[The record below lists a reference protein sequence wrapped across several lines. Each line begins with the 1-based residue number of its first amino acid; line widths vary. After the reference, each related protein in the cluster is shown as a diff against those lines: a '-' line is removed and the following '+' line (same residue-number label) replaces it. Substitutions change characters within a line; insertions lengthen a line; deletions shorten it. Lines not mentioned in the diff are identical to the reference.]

1 MVVRWPDN
9 PSYNGRR
16 MTADEYLGLP
26 ETCEQYELV
35 DGVIIVS
42 PSATWGHQ
50 RIAREILL
58 QLTQFLEKNPIG
70 EAVGDVDVRLREN
83 LVLRPDVV
91 FLSSEKAARVTSYI
105 DEPPDLVVEIVS
117 PGAVQRD
124 LQDKKH
130 DYETAGVGEYWVIDP
145 EAGKMHFF
153 ALDAGRFAPLC
164 PVADELKSRIVQG
177 FVLKM
182 DRIRTLF
189 TP

>member
-26 ETCEQYELV
+26 ETVERYELV

-50 RIAREILL
+50 RIAGEVLF
-58 QLTQFLEKNPIG
+58 QLRQFLASNPIG
-70 EAVGDVDVRLREN
+70 EAVGEVDVRLRDN

-91 FLSSEKAARVTSYI
+91 FLSSAKAARVAKYI
-105 DEPPDLVVEIVS
+105 TEPPDLVVEIVS
-117 PGAVQRD
+117 PGTAQRD
-124 LQDKKH
+124 LQDKKQ

-145 EAGKMHFF
+145 QAGEMHFF
-153 ALDAGRFAPLC
+153 ALEAGQFVPLQ
-164 PVADELKSRIVQG
+164 PVGDELSSRIVRG
-177 FVLKM
+177 F
-182 DRIRTLF
+182 TLNRARVRALF
-189 TP
+189 

>member
-35 DGVIIVS
+35 DGVIIES
-42 PSATWGHQ
+42 PSTIWGHQ

-70 EAVGDVDVRLREN
+70 EAVSDVDVRLREN

-91 FLSSEKAARVTSYI
+91 FLSSEKAARVANYI
-105 DEPPDLVVEIVS
+105 AEPPDLIVEIVS
-117 PGAVQRD
+117 PGAAQRD

-130 DYETAGVGEYWVIDP
+130 DYEAAGVAEYWVIDP
-145 EAGKMHFF
+145 EAGEMHFF
-153 ALDAGRFAPLC
+153 TLDAGRFVPLR
-164 PVADELKSRIVQG
+164 PVGDDLKSRIVPG
-177 FVLKM
+177 FNLKLE
-182 DRIRTLF
+182 RVKALF
-189 TP
+189 

>member
-26 ETCEQYELV
+26 ESRERYELV
-35 DGVIIVS
+35 DGVMIVS
-42 PSATWGHQ
+42 PSATWGYQ

-70 EAVGDVDVRLREN
+70 EAVSDVDVRLRDD

-91 FLSSEKAARVTSYI
+91 FLSTAKAAWVTTYI
-105 DEPPDLVVEIVS
+105 AEPPDLVVEIVS
-117 PGAVQRD
+117 PGAAQRD

-130 DYETAGVGEYWVIDP
+130 DYEAAGVAEYWVIHP
-145 EAGKMHFF
+145 EAGEMHFF
-153 ALDAGRFAPLC
+153 ALESGRFVALR
-164 PVADELKSRIVQG
+164 PVGDRLSSRVVRG
-177 FVLKM
+177 FDLRL
-182 DRIRTLF
+182 DRVRALS
-189 TP
+189 